1 MQDQEHQANTKSGL
15 LHNIILMVALL
26 ISIIAGYF
34 FFFEQK
40 AKKPLAGRVSESPV
54 PIGGDFVLTDQDGNS
69 FSSKKLKGHLS
80 IIYFGFTYCPDICPT
95 SLQKLT
101 KVLEVL
107 GKYNIEITP
116 VFITIDPERD
126 TVKVLKEYLGHFH
139 PKFIGLTGTLEQIK
153 DVAAKF
159 KVYYAKTGGNHDTYM
174 LDHSSFVYLM
184 DKKGKYLQHFH
195 LDTKPEEIIEVIRV
209 NK

>member
-1 MQDQEHQANTKSGL
+1 MQEEGDKANTKSAL
-15 LHNIILMVALL
+15 LHKIILMAALL
-26 ISIIAGYF
+26 ISIVAGYF

-40 AKKPLAGRVSESPV
+40 TKKPLAGHVSEESV
-54 PIGGDFVLTDQDGNS
+54 PIGGDFVLTDQDGNN
-69 FSSKKLKGHLS
+69 FSSEKLKGRLS

-107 GKYNIEITP
+107 GKYNIEVTP

-126 TVKVLKEYLGHFH
+126 SVKVLKEYLSHFH
-139 PKFIGLTGTLEQIK
+139 SKFIGLTGSLEQIK
-153 DVAAKF
+153 DVAGKF
-159 KVYYAKTGGNHDTYM
+159 KVYYAKTDGNHDTYM

-184 DKKGKYLQHFH
+184 DKNGKYLKHFH